1 MGVLTESGE
10 GRGQHRL
17 YPTLVKMVQ
26 TKLRFEEGSY
36 EGEVNE
42 SKIPE
47 GPGVFNYRGDDE
59 HGRMCYDGD
68 WKNKAAHGYGSMKW
82 QNGDRYEGDWV
93 DGVRQGK
100 GKYVSKSSG
109 GVYDGEYRNDKKDG
123 SGKYVW
129 SNGDWYEGEW
139 KQGLRHGQGV
149 YVWKDKNEK
158 YDGEWKDGIKEGS
171 GKFIY
176 ANGDIF
182 TGPYVSGNRHG
193 SGQLVKSDG
202 EERSE
207 NYKEGKL
214 VNFTVTKNAS

>member
-1 MGVLTESGE
+1 M
-10 GRGQHRL
+10 
-17 YPTLVKMVQ
+17 
-26 TKLRFEEGSY
+26 
-36 EGEVNE
+36 NE

-82 QNGDRYEGDWV
+82 QNGDRYQLIIIFSYSTITPNQLSFRYEGDWV

-109 GVYDGEYRNDKKDG
+109 GVYDGEYKNDKKDG

-158 YDGEWKDGIKEGS
+158 YDI
-171 GKFIY
+171 
-176 ANGDIF
+176 
-182 TGPYVSGNRHG
+182 
-193 SGQLVKSDG
+193 
-202 EERSE
+202 
-207 NYKEGKL
+207 
-214 VNFTVTKNAS
+214 